1 MAEFVQDQ
9 AIVVGQLR
17 YPRKNL
23 DGIEHLTVTW
33 VYRVHTVRHHIPKR
47 INLFSRQIKCVYD
60 GQPKENIR
68 QQSQHSSSKTLT
80 EKSEPESDT
89 ESQSQTYTQT
99 ETNQNLQQD
108 METNQNQYSTKE
120 NKQDTNHT
128 KKQQNENKSEK
139 QPTIKRQVNQ
149 HLQ

>member
-1 MAEFVQDQ
+1 MTEFVQDQ

-17 YPRKNL
+17 YPRKKL
-23 DGIEHLTVTW
+23 DGIEHLTGTR
-33 VYRVHTVRHHIPKR
+33 VYRVHTVRHHIPQR
-47 INLFSRQIKCVYD
+47 INLFSRQIKCVYN

-108 METNQNQYSTKE
+108 METNQNQNSTKE
-120 NKQDTNHT
+120 NKIQITL
-128 KKQQNENKSEK
+128 KKNKMK
-139 QPTIKRQVNQ
+139 IN
-149 HLQ
+149 